1 MEDHLS
7 CAVCHDL
14 FQDPVLIDCDH
25 SFCRSCITQYWKRPG
40 TAACPIC
47 RRETS
52 SKTLRPNRT
61 LAGIVESFAN
71 RETTQQECSRHK
83 EKLTLFCQTDKQ
95 PLCVLCQHSKNH
107 RGHELL
113 LLEEA
118 VQELKEELKTSLK
131 PVLDRKEEC
140 AAVKSDY
147 EETLKHIQVHNN
159 VTSFHK
165 PLLPGFQH
173 LSYRERLNKL
183 GLYFLEHRRLRGD
196 QGEMAEKQIKAQFET
211 MHQFLRDQE
220 RIALEDLKLERERNC
235 LEIKGKIEDAT
246 EVISSLSDTIQDIEE
261 GLKEEDSIKFLTKF
275 PETQK
280 RAKRT
285 VPELQKVYP
294 LINVGKH
301 VGSLQYRVWKKMLT
315 VINAAPVILDPNTA
329 SPHLLLSDDLRTVR
343 YTGKRMQLPDNP
355 QRFDFCPC
363 VLGSEGFTSGRH
375 SWEVDVG
382 NKTKWDIG
390 IAKESINGKGNIT
403 LNLDNGY
410 WAVTLRN
417 GTAYSACATPPENL
431 KLSVPPR
438 KIRISLDYEGGKV
451 SFHDV
456 GNLTHIYTFNGT
468 FTGKLYPYFST
479 CLNRDGKN
487 SDPLIICHRRV
498 TIQEDEDP
506 IWE

>member
-40 TAACPIC
+40 TASCPLC

-61 LAGIVESFAN
+61 LAGIVESFTN

-95 PLCVLCQHSKNH
+95 PLCGICQHSKNH
-107 RGHELL
+107 RGHKLL

-118 VQELKEELKTSLK
+118 VQEFKEELKTSLK
-131 PVLDRKEEC
+131 PILDKKEEC

-147 EETLKHIQVHNN
+147 EETLKHIQ
-159 VTSFHK
+159 
-165 PLLPGFQH
+165 
-173 LSYRERLNKL
+173 KL
-183 GLYFLEHRRLRGD
+183 
-196 QGEMAEKQIKAQFET
+196 
-211 MHQFLRDQE
+211 
-220 RIALEDLKLERERNC
+220 
-235 LEIKGKIEDAT
+235 
-246 EVISSLSDTIQDIEE
+246 
-261 GLKEEDSIKFLTKF
+261 

-329 SPHLLLSDDLRTVR
+329 SPYLLLSDDLRTVR
-343 YTGKRMQLPDNP
+343 YTDKWMQLPKNP
-355 QRFDFCPC
+355 QRFDPC
-363 VLGSEGFTSGRH
+363 VSVLGSEGFTSGRH

-382 NKTKWDIG
+382 NKTNWDFG
-390 IAKESINGKGNIT
+390 IAKDSITRKGKIT
-403 LNLDNGY
+403 LNPDNGY
-410 WAVTLRN
+410 WAVALRN
-417 GTAYSACATPPENL
+417 GIEYYACTNPWKRLE
-431 KLSVPPR
+431 LSVHPR
-438 KIRISLDYEGGKV
+438 KIRISLEYEGGEV

-456 GNLTHIYTFNGT
+456 DNLTHIYTFNGT
-468 FTGKLYPYFST
+468 FTGKLYPYFSPD
-479 CLNRDGKN
+479 LNHDGKN

-498 TIQEDEDP
+498 TIQEDENP
-506 IWE
+506 TWE

>member
-25 SFCRSCITQYWKRPG
+25 SFCRSCIIQYWKRPG

-47 RRETS
+47 RRTTS

-107 RGHELL
+107 CGHELL

-118 VQELKEELKTSLK
+118 VQEFKEELKMSLK
-131 PVLDRKEEC
+131 PVLDKKEEC

-147 EETLKHIQVHNN
+147 EETLKHIQ
-159 VTSFHK
+159 
-165 PLLPGFQH
+165 
-173 LSYRERLNKL
+173 
-183 GLYFLEHRRLRGD
+183 D
-196 QGEMAEKQIKAQFET
+196 QGGMAEKQIKAQFET
-211 MHQFLRDQE
+211 MHQFLRNQE

-246 EVISSLSDTIQDIEE
+246 EVISSLSDTIQDVEE

-315 VINAAPVILDPNTA
+315 VINAVILDPNTA

-343 YTGKRMQLPDNP
+343 YTDKWMQLPDNP
-355 QRFDFCPC
+355 QRFDNCVN

-382 NKTKWDIG
+382 NKTNWDFD
-390 IAKESINGKGNIT
+390 IAKESINRKGNIT
-403 LNLDNGY
+403 LNPDNGY
-410 WAVTLRN
+410 WAVALRN
-417 GTAYSACATPPENL
+417 GTEYLACTNPPKSLE
-431 KLSVPPR
+431 LSVDPR
-438 KIRISLDYEGGKV
+438 KIWISLDYEGGKV

-456 GNLTHIYTFNGT
+456 DNLTHIYTFNGT
-468 FTGKLYPYFST
+468 FTGKLYPYFSP
-479 CLNRDGKN
+479 CNNHDSKN

>member
-7 CAVCHDL
+7 CAVCHNL

-40 TAACPIC
+40 TASCPIC

-95 PLCVLCQHSKNH
+95 PLCGICQHSKNH

-118 VQELKEELKTSLK
+118 VQEFKEELKTSLK
-131 PVLDRKEEC
+131 PILDKKEEC

-147 EETLKHIQVHNN
+147 EKTMKHIQH
-159 VTSFHK
+159 
-165 PLLPGFQH
+165 
-173 LSYRERLNKL
+173 
-183 GLYFLEHRRLRGD
+183 

-211 MHQFLRDQE
+211 MRQFLRDQE

-235 LEIKGKIEDAT
+235 LEMKRKIKDAT

-280 RAKRT
+280 RQWITTDIVISSRTKRT
-285 VPELQKVYP
+285 LPELQKVYP

-329 SPHLLLSDDLRTVR
+329 HPSLLLSDDLRTVR
-343 YTGKRMQLPDNP
+343 YTGKLMQLPNNP
-355 QRFDFCPC
+355 QRFDSCPC

-375 SWEVDVG
+375 SWEVEVG
-382 NKTKWDIG
+382 NKTNWSFG
-390 IAKESINGKGNIT
+390 IAKDSITRKGNIT
-403 LNLDNGY
+403 LSLDNGY
-410 WAVTLRN
+410 WTVLLRN
-417 GTAYSACATPPENL
+417 GTEYSACTNPGTNL
-431 KLSVPPR
+431 ELSVHPR

-456 GNLTHIYTFNGT
+456 DNLTHIYTFNGT
-468 FTGKLYPYFST
+468 FTGKLYPYFSPHV
-479 CLNRDGKN
+479 NVDGKN
-487 SDPLIICHRRV
+487 SDPLIICQRRV
-498 TIQEDEDP
+498 TIQEDKDP
-506 IWE
+506 TWE

>member
-40 TAACPIC
+40 TASCPLC

-61 LAGIVESFAN
+61 LAGIVESFTN

-95 PLCVLCQHSKNH
+95 PLCGICQHSKNH
-107 RGHELL
+107 RGHKLL

-118 VQELKEELKTSLK
+118 VQEFKEELKTSLK
-131 PVLDRKEEC
+131 PILDKKEEC

-147 EETLKHIQVHNN
+147 EETLKHIQ
-159 VTSFHK
+159 
-165 PLLPGFQH
+165 
-173 LSYRERLNKL
+173 
-183 GLYFLEHRRLRGD
+183 D

-220 RIALEDLKLERERNC
+220 RIALEDLKLQRERNC
-235 LEIKGKIEDAT
+235 LKMKRKIKDAT

-261 GLKEEDSIKFLTKF
+261 GLKEEDSIKFLTKL

-329 SPHLLLSDDLRTVR
+329 SPYLLLSDDLRTVR
-343 YTGKRMQLPDNP
+343 YTDKWMQLPKNP
-355 QRFDFCPC
+355 QRFDPC
-363 VLGSEGFTSGRH
+363 VSVLGSEGFTSGRH

-382 NKTKWDIG
+382 NKTNWDFG
-390 IAKESINGKGNIT
+390 IAKDSITRKGKIT
-403 LNLDNGY
+403 LNPDNGY
-410 WAVTLRN
+410 WAVALRN
-417 GTAYSACATPPENL
+417 GIEYYACTNPWKRLE
-431 KLSVPPR
+431 LSVHPR
-438 KIRISLDYEGGKV
+438 KIRISLEYEGGEV

-456 GNLTHIYTFNGT
+456 DNLTHIYTFNGT
-468 FTGKLYPYFST
+468 FTGKLYPYFSPD
-479 CLNRDGKN
+479 LNHDGKN

-498 TIQEDEDP
+498 TIQEDENP
-506 IWE
+506 TWE

>member
-25 SFCRSCITQYWKRPG
+25 SFCRSCITQYWKSPG

-118 VQELKEELKTSLK
+118 VQEFKEELKTSLK
-131 PVLDRKEEC
+131 PVLDKKEEC

-147 EETLKHIQVHNN
+147 EKTLNHIQ
-159 VTSFHK
+159 
-165 PLLPGFQH
+165 
-173 LSYRERLNKL
+173 
-183 GLYFLEHRRLRGD
+183 D
-196 QGEMAEKQIKAQFET
+196 QGEMAEKQIKADFET

-220 RIALEDLKLERERNC
+220 RIALVGLKLERERNC
-235 LEIKGKIEDAT
+235 LEMKKKIKDAT
-246 EVISSLSDTIQDIEE
+246 EVISSLSDTIQDVEE
-261 GLKEEDSIKFLTKF
+261 GLKEEDSIKFLTKL

-329 SPHLLLSDDLRTVR
+329 SPYLLLSDDLRTVR
-343 YTGKRMQLPDNP
+343 YTDKWMQLPDNP
-355 QRFDFCPC
+355 QRFDFCVS

-375 SWEVDVG
+375 SWEVEVG
-382 NKTKWDIG
+382 NKTNWDFG
-390 IAKESINGKGNIT
+390 IAKDSINRKGQIT
-403 LNLDNGY
+403 LNPDNGY
-410 WAVTLRN
+410 WAVALRN
-417 GTAYSACATPPENL
+417 GTEYYACTNPWKRLE
-431 KLSVPPR
+431 LSVHPR

-456 GNLTHIYTFNGT
+456 DNLTHIYTFNGT
-468 FTGKLYPYFST
+468 FTGKLYPYFSPY
-479 CLNRDGKN
+479 LNRDGKN

-506 IWE
+506 TWE